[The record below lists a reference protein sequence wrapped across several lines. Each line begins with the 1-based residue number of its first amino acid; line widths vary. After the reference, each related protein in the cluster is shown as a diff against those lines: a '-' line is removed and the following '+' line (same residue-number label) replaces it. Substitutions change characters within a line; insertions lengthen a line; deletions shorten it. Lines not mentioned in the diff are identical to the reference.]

1 MTSAARIAQFQIYR
15 TYSYIS
21 KVVLRVVVKR
31 FTAHANT
38 LNLFPAQQSAYR
50 TNHSTE
56 TAVLSIHNDLVRS
69 IDSGNVS
76 LLALLDLS
84 SAFDTVDHNI
94 LLSVLENRFS
104 IQGTALGWFKSY
116 LSDRT
121 QSFVHAGDQTVAYRV
136 DCSDPQGSVLGP
148 VEFIAYVA
156 DATDVAE

>member
-1 MTSAARIAQFQIYR
+1 MCNLSLQTGVFPTNLKHALVLPRIKKPTLDLDVISSYR
-15 TYSYIS
+15 PISNLSYIS
-21 KVVLRVVVKR
+21 KVVERVVVKR
-31 FTAHANT
+31 FTVHANT

-56 TAVLSIHNDLVRS
+56 TVVLSIHNDLVRS

-104 IQGTALGWFKSY
+104 IQGTALG
-116 LSDRT
+116 
-121 QSFVHAGDQTVAYRV
+121 
-136 DCSDPQGSVLGP
+136 
-148 VEFIAYVA
+148 
-156 DATDVAE
+156 